1 MTVRKWSLREV
12 AVLSKAFEVQFFKL
26 YDSYRY
32 TQLCTEIRLPILTT
46 ELILSKT
53 AAEVT

>member
-12 AVLSKAFEVQFFKL
+12 AVLSKAFEVQFFKS

-32 TQLCTEIRLPILTT
+32 TQLCTEIRLPILTI